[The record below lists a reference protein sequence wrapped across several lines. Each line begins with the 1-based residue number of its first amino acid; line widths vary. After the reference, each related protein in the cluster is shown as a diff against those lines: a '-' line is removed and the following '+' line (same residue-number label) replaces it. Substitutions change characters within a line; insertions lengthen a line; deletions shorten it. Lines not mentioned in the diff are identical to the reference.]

1 MYSSIITGAV
11 HGIDSYLMRVETDI
25 SNGLPSFNM
34 VGFMSG
40 EMREAGERVR
50 VALKN
55 LGIHM
60 PPQRITVNLSPS
72 GIPERGMVVDLP
84 VSVGLLVCLGY
95 IPDGAVSNVLVAGEL
110 GLNGEIRPVNGI
122 LSIVM
127 EAKAN
132 GISTCLVPN
141 GNLKEGALV
150 HGIRVVGVRTLA
162 ELVNYLK
169 KTPEERDRFLPPAEV
184 DAEQLLGQTS
194 NKGYPDL
201 SQVHGQ
207 IQAKKCWRSRLQ
219 GFTMF

>member
-60 PPQRITVNLSPS
+60 PAQRITVNLSPA
-72 GIPERGMVVDLP
+72 GIPKRGMVVDLP
-84 VSVGLLVCLGY
+84 VSVGLLICLGY
-95 IPDGAVSNVLVAGEL
+95 IPDGAADNVLIAGEL
-110 GLNGEIRPVNGI
+110 GLNGEIRPVKGV

-127 EAKAN
+127 EAKDN
-132 GISTCLVPN
+132 GISTCIVPI
-141 GNLKEGALV
+141 GNVSEGALV

-169 KTPEERDRFLPPAEV
+169 KDPERA
-184 DAEQLLGQTS
+184 
-194 NKGYPDL
+194 
-201 SQVHGQ
+201 
-207 IQAKKCWRSRLQ
+207 
-219 GFTMF
+219 